1 MLDLVI
7 SIFGREFKLEHE
19 SVEFVQHDDKW
30 NLHPD
35 GLRDEPLHVES
46 HTFDTVDDDD
56 GTIAHP
62 EARCDL
68 VGEARMPRRVH
79 KVEHVAFLS

>member
-1 MLDLVI
+1 MLDLVV
-7 SIFGREFKLEHE
+7 SIFRWELQLEHE
-19 SVEFVQHDDKW
+19 SVKFVQHDDKW
-30 NLHPD
+30 NLLPD
-35 GLRDEPLHVES
+35 SLRDKSLHVES

-62 EARCDL
+62 EARSDL
-68 VGEARMPRRVH
+68 IREARMSRRVH

>member
-1 MLDLVI
+1 MLYLVVG
-7 SIFGREFKLEHE
+7 IFGWELQLEHE

-30 NLHPD
+30 NLLPD
-35 GLRDEPLHVES
+35 SLRDKSLHVES

-62 EARCDL
+62 EARSDL
-68 VGEARMPRRVH
+68 IREARMSRRVH